1 MALTKET
8 LGDPSVNVQ
17 PNVVTKT
24 GPIADELRKM
34 RTLLAKLT
42 EHLNNGNLIL
52 KPRDEFD
59 ENVDPPKWDELSR
72 VLDIVNRDGVVDES

>member
-1 MALTKET
+1 VALTKET

-42 EHLNNGNLIL
+42 EHLNDDNLIL
-52 KPRDEFD
+52 KPREESD
-59 ENVDPPKWDELSR
+59 ENIDLQQWDELSR
-72 VLDIVNRDGVVDES
+72 VLDIVNQDGVVDES